1 MVGGLPTCFCFYLF
15 ALHFPYALVIS
26 SRQVLIVKLNTPLIW
41 WKMKRIFLYIWAP
54 SRDDTM
60 PANQFLV

>member
-15 ALHFPYALVIS
+15 PLHFPYALVIS
-26 SRQVLIVKLNTPLIW
+26 SRQLSINRQNTPLIW
-41 WKMKRIFLYIWAP
+41 WEMKRIFLYIWAP

-60 PANQFLV
+60 PVNQFLV